1 MVFQQKQS
9 LKAYNTFGLAY
20 QADFFASFK
29 SEDELKKLLLEQ
41 KPPLMVL
48 GGGSNILL
56 TQNFKGTVLKNEI
69 KGIEIVEETESYAV
83 VKVGAGEIWHQF
95 VLWSIENNLGG
106 IENLSLIPGSVGAAP
121 MQNIGAY
128 GVEIKSV
135 FEKLEALEIDS
146 LQQKVFSKEACEF
159 GYRHSIFKGELKGR
173 YIITKVFF
181 KLNKKH
187 HFKTSYGAIQEE
199 LQSMG
204 IEELSLQNIS
214 QAVINI
220 RKSKLPDPKEIGNS
234 GSFFKNP
241 VVSNTH
247 FKELQKRF
255 PTIIGYPVSATETKV
270 AAGWLIDQA
279 GWKGFR
285 EGDAGIHK
293 KQALVLVNYGNA
305 KGKDLVALSIKI
317 QQSIKNT
324 FGIWLEPEV
333 NIL

>member
-1 MVFQQKQS
+1 
-9 LKAYNTFGLAY
+9 
-20 QADFFASFK
+20 
-29 SEDELKKLLLEQ
+29 
-41 KPPLMVL
+41 
-48 GGGSNILL
+48 
-56 TQNFKGTVLKNEI
+56 
-69 KGIEIVEETESYAV
+69 
-83 VKVGAGEIWHQF
+83 
-95 VLWSIENNLGG
+95 
-106 IENLSLIPGSVGAAP
+106 
-121 MQNIGAY
+121 
-128 GVEIKSV
+128 
-135 FEKLEALEIDS
+135 
-146 LQQKVFSKEACEF
+146 
-159 GYRHSIFKGELKGR
+159 
-173 YIITKVFF
+173 
-181 KLNKKH
+181 
-187 HFKTSYGAIQEE
+187 
-199 LQSMG
+199 MG

-247 FKELQKRF
+247 FKELQKEIS
-255 PTIIGYPVSATETKV
+255 TIIGYPVSATETKV